1 MLLSIYVLHT
11 DFSFSQEDDPF
22 STSISLKANAGED
35 MFVIEGQSVTL
46 DAANSFTKDPPI
58 ESFSWKQ
65 IFPESPKLSLSN
77 NNTANP
83 SFVVPGLPIEMI
95 FTFELEITDG
105 DENDT
110 DTINIYVTK
119 PDDIRS
125 DPSPNQFVE
134 PEKCFDNID
143 NDRDGKIDMQD
154 EECGGGGSIP
164 FSPGSLRESFRS
176 QDPYGIQNP
185 GQSGLPSQR

>member
-1 MLLSIYVLHT
+1 MLLSTYIIYT
-11 DFSFSQEDDPF
+11 DFSFSQEYDPF

-35 MFVIEGQSVTL
+35 MSVIEGQSVTL
-46 DAANSFTKDPPI
+46 DATNSFTEDPPM

-65 IFPESPKLSLSN
+65 IFPGSPKLSLSN
-77 NNTANP
+77 SNTANP

-95 FTFELEITDG
+95 FTFELKITDDG
-105 DENDT
+105 ENDT

-119 PDDIRS
+119 SYEIRS
-125 DPSPNQFVE
+125 YPSPNQFVE

-154 EECGGGGSIP
+154 EECGGGSSIP

-185 GQSGLPSQR
+185 GQPGLPSQR